1 MKPSRKVDTEPPKEA
16 VIQWLYY
23 TGGEG
28 MSMVT
33 VGMLADGWLHGI
45 YIRQCGNQFKK
56 YMNIYYYPAYG
67 LTTSLWYSINISIV
81 IIMLFHI
88 QFYQPV
94 H

>member
-1 MKPSRKVDTEPPKEA
+1 MVVNKYIRYRINNNKVVIETIGKCPRMKPSRKVDTEPPKEA

-45 YIRQCGNQFKK
+45 YIRQLAVQVTRPSGDSS
-56 YMNIYYYPAYG
+56 PRH
-67 LTTSLWYSINISIV
+67 S
-81 IIMLFHI
+81 
-88 QFYQPV
+88 
-94 H
+94 